1 MSTKP
6 ARACLAA
13 LSLLWLLSSFAAAQ
27 ITQGPPRIR
36 NVYIPADQLQI
47 LFAGSD
53 QGVLLSRDKV
63 LELWQ
68 KAQRQAAAKAV
79 PPPAAAV
86 ATQAVYEAQ
95 LDAHELRIAGRIQI
109 VALRGGWQT
118 VALPLGGLA
127 IQSAQL
133 DGQPARLGR
142 HEDGTLFLLL
152 DQPGSFELHL
162 EMSAPLASKGGD
174 LATTLRWPPLPASEL
189 RIELPEGKQLLVGQT
204 VWPADASVDGQ
215 QSFRVAIEP
224 TGLLPLVISDRSAVG
239 QRSPL
244 VLVHSRIDG
253 QLEPAG
259 LRWEAFVDLD
269 VYARPTEAFQL
280 RLPAAV
286 DVAEVEAT
294 ELDHWTIRDQGDGM
308 AALAVAFRKPFLGPR
323 TVRLLGFAPLPLDAA
338 WNVPALAVLDA
349 ASHGGQVTLTPS
361 PSLRVEVGAL
371 AGIRPERR
379 SEPAAGERPAT
390 AAVPLTFAFW
400 DEGFQLP
407 LRLTPRRRTLQ
418 ASWANLLDVQRVGV
432 TLRSSLRVE
441 PRQTPLFEIQLR
453 LPRAWQVASVLA
465 AGQAAD
471 WESVPQEQAEPGAE
485 VPLQAVRLD
494 LARPVH
500 PGQSLEIVLTARQRP
515 EDWLQ
520 QDGQFCEL
528 ALPDLRVDGAD
539 EVEGTLLVQAPPD
552 IELQLLELSDD
563 LQPMAAEGTGGDG
576 AEAGGT
582 ALQYRYQDEARIA
595 GRLQVRTKPAKLSA
609 ETLTFV
615 RLDHGK
621 LDVHCQVDWH
631 IRQGTVRQLRWTLP
645 TAVGEKVR
653 IATVDSPVRV
663 IEQRQVP
670 RTPARDGD
678 EARSAW
684 QIVLDQPVT
693 GRLCLALDFGQTFST
708 TPAGAEAH
716 GAALGDSA
724 GVPAGV
730 PIRVPVLALQ
740 DVSRQSGMVAVEAAG
755 DQQVE
760 CTPRQLRELDPAD
773 VIQPRTYAPS
783 QRIVA
788 AYHYPQLPYQL
799 TLSAT
804 RHASQPVLTAI
815 CEAAEIISV
824 AGLQG
829 RMRHQA
835 RFSVRSLHLQHVP
848 IRLPDRADL
857 WSVLLDNEPVEVRR
871 SQGAYLVSWPPAQA
885 GLASESRFLTLLY
898 ETDIPRFAGGSMW
911 QQLRPQTLRQQ
922 TPEIAMPTL
931 GTTWYVHPPAGLDW
945 VSTEGEFRAET
956 PPVRPAL
963 VTRLAETIARHST
976 SGLPWKVG
984 GLIAAGIFVGLYAV
998 GKTSKGGGFS
1008 LVELLVVIAII
1019 GVLIAL
1025 LLPATQS
1032 AREAARR
1039 SQCHNNLK
1047 MIGLALHNY
1056 HDVYG
1061 QFPPAVIG
1069 PGHVSRERQF
1079 SWLVA
1084 LLPFLEQRN
1093 LYDSLRLDLPWD
1105 DPHNLALL
1113 QRVLPDAILCPSEV
1127 QRTTEDGFFKTSYV
1141 AVTGAAPSP
1150 EFRSSRGIIA
1160 PDRGLRMEEI
1170 TDGTSN
1176 TIIVGEVTDGGPWFA
1191 GGAGTARRIDDW
1203 IVRKPWS
1210 QHPGGGVFLFADG
1223 SVQFMTPNI
1232 DSQTLRRM
1240 AIAQDGQPVER
1251 DGYGSA
1257 PAQPTT
1263 GGGGGEPVPPASSAT
1278 PQPQELAEAEAVAE
1292 AGRKAGEEGQ
1302 EDAVA
1307 ERPAAAPDDKAA
1319 EPEPAERP
1327 KEPEEPQQQPEPP
1340 PPVTA
1345 EPPPPPLGP
1354 RGERARLSLLV
1365 ALERP
1370 GGEALRFR
1378 REGGSGELVIG
1389 LQNRTSAS
1397 ILQGLVIAAL
1407 ALAAWAG
1414 RQTSRARRG
1423 IAVVVGLAVPMGLSG
1438 LCPPAWTPLLDGLLL
1453 GVLAAAGVWLARRV
1467 VVALKKSWA
1476 KTAATGL
1483 AASGLLL
1490 ASLGVAA
1497 EVPPA
1502 AELPASP
1509 ASAREPLPDDEP
1521 AATGTSQPERPLA
1534 TPGLT
1539 FYVPY
1544 DPARDQPLQKTQVYL
1559 PHDEFLRLWR
1569 QAHPDKPSPSSPDV
1583 SAMVSHAEYAGQLEA
1598 GAARFDGRLLIHDF
1612 ADGWTRVALP
1622 LGDVALERIEIDGR
1636 PATLAGGAPS
1646 PAGPAIP
1653 PVTSAESE
1661 PDRKAGPAELQPA
1674 IYLDKPGPYVV
1685 DLRFRVPVNRLGAT
1699 GQLTVPLRPVSAGQL
1714 TFHLPADDLEVQL
1727 SGGPGGWRR
1736 QPLAAKATASD
1747 GGAAAQPASE
1757 IGGGTA
1763 ARENAALPA
1772 EHAGPFLLVPLGANT
1787 DLGIRWQPRRAEA
1800 RDGQLI
1806 SVDHALRI
1814 DVLDSGLQYHSQ
1826 FRYRIQQG
1834 AVRELQLRIPPGLA
1848 VARVEGAEVA
1858 DWALE
1863 TDSAEGTE
1871 AGRQRLVVSLKTALT
1886 SGVDLDIH
1894 ALARDRRVTGT
1905 IDIVSLEP
1913 LGVVRETGRIAI
1925 GCASHFRVHV
1935 GATDRLDQIDRAGF
1949 AWPESGGDGCGFLS
1963 AYRYTSRPWRLQLE
1977 SERYR
1982 PRVEVSDRTAVAV
1995 TARHV
2000 ALRSLLSAQV
2010 SGVPITS
2017 LAVRLPQGLR
2027 VSQVRVPPEAEWF
2040 LEGEGQEQHLR
2051 VEWREPAEGKLDLA
2065 LAGTLVRDAAV
2076 PGFAVP
2082 GVAVEQARAQ
2092 RGQLAIYVDD
2102 DLEAVLM
2109 AAHGLRPIAPA
2120 QLDRELRPDD
2130 RRAVRYAFAY
2140 DEPPDG
2146 VRLQLAP
2153 AAIRRHAEVLTVVS
2167 VRDGAVAYLSQ
2178 VKFEIQ
2184 QAACSRFHLVTPMW
2198 LGDDLELQ
2206 GAQIRQIRSEVGDR
2220 GRIWEIEL
2228 QQPVRGEYCVQ
2239 LLQTVPPPDDGKIP
2253 AALIRPLDVERL
2265 RSQVV
2270 LENATADEVAET
2282 TLYGAVP
2289 IEIADVAAS
2298 MAEAIRR
2305 RIVAAYQIHGEA
2317 AELAWT
2323 RRVRQQDTGLQ
2334 ASIPLAD
2341 LATVIHA
2348 DGRYRARAAYNIRNR
2363 TLQFLEIE
2371 LPPGSQVWSVH
2382 VSDQPVRPATLQ
2394 RQGRPITLLPLQK
2407 TSAGDFSSRVVV
2419 IYSGR
2424 LPEPLQRW
2432 TRIQPPAPQIL
2443 SEVPVS
2449 RTLWTVCLPPEYGV
2463 RLVKQ
2468 ASNLELVAA
2477 EYQQEERK
2485 LSFLD
2490 EMRDIVQVA
2499 SSLSKSAARSRA
2511 WDNLKRIDLTV
2522 QEYAQEQTPT
2532 GPLHA
2537 AAVREQAQQVEAD
2550 IRRLEMLQRDAE
2562 RAELDAAAYFGPR
2575 THGLQERQ
2583 AVTDL
2588 VLSFESL
2595 AEFEPI
2601 AAEAAAA
2608 QAAAKEPPEGD
2619 RPQLAERRGDL
2630 RKRAAE
2636 QLAIL
2641 QTKQPPADRDSGELA
2656 PAAGLASLGDVSASP
2671 AGPLDEFTVAAGATG
2686 RLSLDLDLAPV
2697 GTAYHFRKLQGEP
2710 QLVLETRQESVLR
2723 TLLAVV
2729 WAGACLALAVA
2740 AIQVL
2745 RRPHAADVARRGW
2758 PWLAVTLGA
2767 IWLFLLPFGVF
2778 GLLLLVAAACTLVAR
2793 VRNRNRQPASLS
2805 PNKPPV
2811 T

>member
-1 MSTKP
+1 MYGKP
-6 ARACLAA
+6 ARVRLAT
-13 LSLLWLLSSFAAAQ
+13 LLLSCLLPCLAAAQ

-36 NVYIPADQLQI
+36 NVYIPADQLQV

-53 QGVLLSRDKV
+53 QGMLLPRDQV

-68 KAQRQAAAKAV
+68 KAQRHDASAAT

-95 LDAHELRIAGRIQI
+95 LDAHELRIAGRIQV
-109 VALRGGWQT
+109 VALRGGWQA

-142 HEDGTLFLLL
+142 HDDGALFLLL
-152 DQPGSFELHL
+152 DQQGSFELQL
-162 EMSAPLASKGGD
+162 EMSAPLASRGGD
-174 LATTLRWPPLPASEL
+174 LATTLRWPPLPAAEF

-204 VWPADASVDGQ
+204 VWPADSVADARQ
-215 QSFRVAIEP
+215 TFRVAIEP
-224 TGLLPLVISDRSAVG
+224 TGLLPLVISDRSAAG

-244 VLVHSRIDG
+244 VLVHSRIHG
-253 QLEPAG
+253 HLEPAG
-259 LRWEAFVDLD
+259 LRWEAFLDLD

-294 ELDHWTIRDQGDGM
+294 ELDQWTIRDQGDGT
-308 AALAVAFRKPFLGPR
+308 AAVSVAFRKPFLGRR

-338 WNVPALAVLDA
+338 WHVPTLAVLEA
-349 ASHGGQVTLTPS
+349 ASHAGQLSLTAS
-361 PSLRVEVGAL
+361 PSLRVEVGTL

-379 SEPAAGERPAT
+379 SEAAAEGLPAAD
-390 AAVPLTFAFW
+390 AVPLTFAFW
-400 DEGFQLP
+400 DEEFQLP
-407 LRLTPRRRTLQ
+407 LRLTTRRRTVQ
-418 ASWANLLDVQRVGV
+418 ASWASLLDVQRAGV
-432 TLRSSLRVE
+432 TLHSSLRVE
-441 PRQTPLFEIQLR
+441 PRQAPLFEVQMR

-465 AGQAAD
+465 AGQAAE

-485 VPLQAVRLD
+485 VPLQTIRLD
-494 LARPVH
+494 LARPLP
-500 PGQSLEIVLTARQRP
+500 PGESLDIVLTARQRP

-520 QDGQFCEL
+520 QDGQFGEL
-528 ALPDLRVDGAD
+528 ALPELRVDGAD
-539 EVEGTLLVQAPPD
+539 EVGGTLLVQAPPD
-552 IELQLLELSDD
+552 IELQLLDLSDD
-563 LQPMAAEGTGGDG
+563 LQPVAAEGAGGDA

-595 GRLQVRTKPAKLSA
+595 GRLLVRTKPAKLSA

-615 RLDHGK
+615 RLDRGK

-631 IRQGTVRQLRWTLP
+631 IRQGTVRQLGWTLP
-645 TAVGEKVR
+645 AAVGEKVR
-653 IATVDSPVRV
+653 MATVDSPVRI

-670 RTPARDGD
+670 LAPARDGD
-678 EARSAW
+678 EALSAW

-693 GRLCLALDFGQTFST
+693 GHLCLALDFGQTFPSS
-708 TPAGAEAH
+708 PAGQDAQAAAP
-716 GAALGDSA
+716 GASA
-724 GVPAGV
+724 AVPAGI
-730 PIRVPVLALQ
+730 PIHVPVLALQ
-740 DVSRQSGMVAVEAAG
+740 DVARQSGMVAVEAAG
-755 DQQVE
+755 DQQVD
-760 CTPRQLRELDPAD
+760 CAPRQLRELDPAD
-773 VIQPRTYAPS
+773 VIQPRAYAPS

-788 AYHYPQLPYQL
+788 AYHYPRLPYQL

-804 RHASQPVLTAI
+804 RHASEPVLNAI

-824 AGLQG
+824 AGQQG

-848 IRLPDRADL
+848 IRLPDSADL

-871 SQGAYLVSWPPAQA
+871 NQGAYLVSWPPAQA

-898 ETDIPRFAGGSMW
+898 ETDIPRFAGESVW
-911 QQLRPQTLRQQ
+911 QQLRPQMLRQQ

-931 GTTWYVHPPAGLDW
+931 GTTWYVHPPTGMDW

-956 PPVRPAL
+956 PQVRPAL

-998 GKTSKGGGFS
+998 GKTSKSGGFS

-1019 GVLIAL
+1019 GVLVAL

-1069 PGHVSRERQF
+1069 PNNVPRQRQF

-1160 PDRGLRMEEI
+1160 LDRGLRMEEI

-1176 TIIVGEVTDGGPWFA
+1176 TIVVGEVTDGGPWFA

-1223 SVQFMTPNI
+1223 SVQFITPNV
-1232 DSQTLRRM
+1232 DSQTLRRL
-1240 AIAQDGQPVER
+1240 AIAQDGQTVTL

-1257 PAQPTT
+1257 PARPSS
-1263 GGGGGEPVPPASSAT
+1263 GGAGSEPVPPASSLA
-1278 PQPQELAEAEAVAE
+1278 PQGPDQQEPAAAEAEE
-1292 AGRKAGEEGQ
+1292 QAGKKLN
-1302 EDAVA
+1302 EDVLAD
-1307 ERPAAAPDDKAA
+1307 RPAPVPDDKPA
-1319 EPEPAERP
+1319 ELLPPEPAEP
-1327 KEPEEPQQQPEPP
+1327 QPPPLTAEPAPP
-1340 PPVTA
+1340 PPA
-1345 EPPPPPLGP
+1345 P

-1378 REGGSGELVIG
+1378 REGGTGELVIG

-1397 ILQGLVIAAL
+1397 VLQWLVVAAL
-1407 ALAAWAG
+1407 VLAAWTA
-1414 RQTSRARRG
+1414 RQASRARRG
-1423 IAVVVGLAVPMGLSG
+1423 IAVIVGLAVPMGLSG

-1453 GVLAAAGVWLARRV
+1453 GTLAAVGVWLAQNV
-1467 VVALKKSWA
+1467 SVALTRSWA
-1476 KTAATGL
+1476 KAAATGL
-1483 AASGLLL
+1483 AAGGLLL

-1502 AELPASP
+1502 AELPVPP
-1509 ASAREPLPDDEP
+1509 ASAREQTPDDKP
-1521 AATGTSQPERPLA
+1521 TAPGTGQPERPPA

-1539 FYVPY
+1539 LYVPY
-1544 DPARDQPLQKTQVYL
+1544 DPGRDQPLQNTRVYL

-1569 QAHPDKPSPSSPDV
+1569 QAHPDQPAAAPPEV
-1583 SAMVSHAEYAGQLEA
+1583 PAMVSHAEYVGQLED
-1598 GAARFDGRLLIHDF
+1598 GAACFDGRLLIHDF

-1622 LGDVALERIEIDGR
+1622 LGDVALERIEIAGR
-1636 PATLAGGAPS
+1636 PATLAGAAPP
-1646 PAGPAIP
+1646 PAGQAIP
-1653 PVTSAESE
+1653 PVRSAESE
-1661 PDRKAGPAELQPA
+1661 PGRSAGPAEPQPA

-1699 GQLTVPLRPVSAGQL
+1699 GQLIVPLRPVSAGQL
-1714 TFHLPADDLEVQL
+1714 RFHLPADDLEVQL

-1736 QPLAAKATASD
+1736 QTLGVEGRD
-1747 GGAAAQPASE
+1747 GGAAGQPAPE
-1757 IGGGTA
+1757 IAGGTA
-1763 ARENAALPA
+1763 APENAALPA
-1772 EHAGPFLLVPLGANT
+1772 ERTGSFILVPLGANA
-1787 DLGIRWQPRRAEA
+1787 DLDIRWQPRRAEA
-1800 RDGQLI
+1800 RDGHLT

-1814 DVLDSGLQYHSQ
+1814 DVLDSGLHYHSQ

-1858 DWALE
+1858 DWSLE
-1863 TDSAEGTE
+1863 TEPSEGPE
-1871 AGRQRLVVSLKTALT
+1871 AGRQRLVVSLKAALT

-1894 ALARDRRVTGT
+1894 ALDRDRPVTGT
-1905 IDIVSLEP
+1905 IDIPSLEP

-1925 GCASHFRVHV
+1925 GCSSHFRVHV

-1949 AWPESGGDGCGFLS
+1949 AWPQSAGDGCGFLS

-1982 PRVEVSDRTAVAV
+1982 PRVEVTDRTAVAV
-1995 TARHV
+1995 AARHV
-2000 ALRSLLSAQV
+2000 ALRSLLSAEV
-2010 SGVPITS
+2010 RGAPITS
-2017 LAVRLPQGLR
+2017 LAVRLPRGLR

-2040 LEGEGQEQHLR
+2040 LEREDQDQQLR
-2051 VEWREPAEGKLDLA
+2051 VEWQQPAEGRFDLA
-2065 LAGTLVRDAAV
+2065 LAGTLARDGAET
-2076 PGFAVP
+2076 GFAVP
-2082 GVAVEQARAQ
+2082 GVAVAQAQAQ

-2102 DLEAVLM
+2102 DLEAVLV
-2109 AAHGLRPIAPA
+2109 AAHGLQPIDPA
-2120 QLDRELRPDD
+2120 RLDRELRPDD

-2153 AAIRRHAEVLTVVS
+2153 AASRRNAEVVTVVS
-2167 VRDGAVAYLSQ
+2167 VRDGAVAYLGQ
-2178 VKFEIQ
+2178 VNFEIQ
-2184 QAACSRFHLVTPMW
+2184 QAACSRFQIVTPLW

-2206 GAQIRQIRSEVGDR
+2206 GEQIRQIRSRVGDS

-2228 QQPVRGEYCVQ
+2228 QQPVRGTYCVQ
-2239 LLQTVPPPDDGKIP
+2239 LLQTLPLPDDGSVP
-2253 AALIRPLDVERL
+2253 AALIRPLEVERL

-2270 LENATADEVAET
+2270 LENATADEVAQT

-2298 MAEAIRR
+2298 MTDAIRR
-2305 RIVAAYQIHGEA
+2305 RIVAAYQIHSEA

-2334 ASIPLAD
+2334 ATIPLAD
-2341 LATVIHA
+2341 LATVIQA

-2371 LPPGSQVWSVH
+2371 LPPASRVWSVH

-2419 IYSGR
+2419 VYSGQ
-2424 LPEPLQRW
+2424 LPGPLHRW

-2443 SEVPVS
+2443 SDVPVS

-2499 SSLSKSAARSRA
+2499 SSLSKSAARSKA
-2511 WDNLKRIDLTV
+2511 WDNLKRIDLAL
-2522 QEYAQEQTPT
+2522 QEYAQEQTPA
-2532 GPLHA
+2532 GPQHA

-2550 IRRLEMLQRDAE
+2550 IRRLETLRVDAE

-2575 THGLQERQ
+2575 PRGPEDQRA
-2583 AVTDL
+2583 AVDL
-2588 VLSFESL
+2588 IRSFESL
-2595 AEFEPI
+2595 AESPVPSSERAALDADRSEPLG
-2601 AAEAAAA
+2601 EGR
-2608 QAAAKEPPEGD
+2608 PRPE
-2619 RPQLAERRGDL
+2619 ERRDDL
-2630 RKRAAE
+2630 RKRAVE

-2641 QTKQPPADRDSGELA
+2641 QTRQQQQTAGAAETA
-2656 PAAGLASLGDVSASP
+2656 PAAGLTPSGQWLPPSGAP
-2671 AGPLDEFTVAAGATG
+2671 QDELAEAAAAAGH
-2686 RLSLDLDLAPV
+2686 LSLDVDLPLV
-2697 GTAYHFRKLQGEP
+2697 GTAYHFRKLHGDP
-2710 QLVLETRQESVLR
+2710 RLVLDARHESLLR
-2723 TLLAVV
+2723 TLLALV
-2729 WAGACLALAVA
+2729 WAGVCLALSVA
-2740 AIQVL
+2740 ASQLL
-2745 RRPHAADVARRGW
+2745 RRPRAAHAARRGW
-2758 PWLAVTLGA
+2758 PWLALALGA
-2767 IWLFLLPFGVF
+2767 IWLFLLPLGVF
-2778 GLLLLVAAACTLVAR
+2778 GLLLLVAAACALVAR
-2793 VRNRNRQPASLS
+2793 VRKPVSASGKPS
-2805 PNKPPV
+2805 PNQPQA